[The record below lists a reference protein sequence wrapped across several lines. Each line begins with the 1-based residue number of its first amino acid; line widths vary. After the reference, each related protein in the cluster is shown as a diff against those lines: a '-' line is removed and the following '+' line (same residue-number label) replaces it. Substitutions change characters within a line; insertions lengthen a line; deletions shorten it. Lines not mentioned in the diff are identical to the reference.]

1 VKSSLL
7 IAILLATCPSQSQS
21 LRVVPVHL
29 DAAVPIPKRIQFFC
43 TQDYN
48 RQACL
53 NDSVALRA
61 SLSRYPLD
69 RIGTWSYVLF
79 PADNWKALVGS
90 LGGNPV
96 SPAFSIIE
104 QRMTMIERSLFSA
117 PASRSEELLQLFGFT
132 GAALLDLAV
141 THELG
146 HAICQDKD
154 ERHADEYGRGLRD
167 RKPVGCAKNPQ
178 RMSAM
183 STVRRVR

>member
-1 VKSSLL
+1 MRSTWL
-7 IAILLATCPSQSQS
+7 IAILLATCTAHSQT

-29 DAAVPIPKRIQFFC
+29 DATVPIPKRIQFFC

-69 RIGTWSYVLF
+69 RIGTWSYVLV
-79 PADNWKALVGS
+79 PADTWKALVGS

-104 QRMTMIERSLFSA
+104 QRMTVIDHSLFFA
-117 PASRSEELLQLFGFT
+117 NVDRSEELLQLFGVM
-132 GAALLDLAV
+132 GAPMLDLAI

-154 ERHADEYGRGLRD
+154 ERHADDYGRGLRD
-167 RKPVGCAKNPQ
+167 RKPVGCAKGRGTAAPP
-178 RMSAM
+178 
-183 STVRRVR
+183 V

>member
-1 VKSSLL
+1 MRSTWL
-7 IAILLATCPSQSQS
+7 IAILLATCTSQSQT
-21 LRVVPVHL
+21 LRVVSVYL
-29 DAAVPIPKRIQFFC
+29 DATVPTPKTVQFFC
-43 TQDYN
+43 TQDYDQ
-48 RQACL
+48 QACL
-53 NDSVALRA
+53 KDSLALRA
-61 SLSRYPLD
+61 SLSTYPLS
-69 RIGTWSYVLF
+69 RIGTWSYVLV
-79 PADNWKALVGS
+79 PADNWKALLGS

-104 QRMTMIERSLFSA
+104 QRMTVIDRSLFSA
-117 PASRSEELLQLFGFT
+117 PASRSEELLQLFGVT

-178 RMSAM
+178 RMSAK
-183 STVRRVR
+183 STVR